1 MKHVRSAMLVL
12 TGTLVLGACATE
24 QQTRTAV
31 GTGAGAATGAV
42 IGGVVGDGRGAAVG
56 AAIGGGLGAA
66 AGHNWDAIKKRL
78 GMDTQGS
85 QVQVTEERQGE
96 LKLNVPGNVSF
107 ATGSST
113 IDAQLYPVL
122 NRVAST
128 LKEYPDTTVTV
139 VGHTD
144 NVGNDAANMNLSRE
158 RAAAVVN
165 YLHRQGVAMDRM
177 RAEGRGEAEPIA
189 DNSTDAGRA
198 QNRRVELLVRQD
210 AG

>member
-1 MKHVRSAMLVL
+1 MTYTRSAMLVFATSL
-12 TGTLVLGACATE
+12 ALAGCATE
-24 QQTRTAV
+24 QKTNTAV
-31 GTGAGAATGAV
+31 GTGVGAATGAA
-42 IGGVVGDGRGAAVG
+42 IGGMVGDGRGAAVG
-56 AAIGGGLGAA
+56 AVLGAGAGAA
-66 AGHNWDAIKKRL
+66 AGHNWETIKKKL

-96 LKLNVPGNVSF
+96 IKLNVPGNVSF

-122 NRVAST
+122 NRVATT
-128 LKEYPDTTVTV
+128 LKQYPETSVTV
-139 VGHTD
+139 IGHTD
-144 NVGNDAANMNLSRE
+144 NVGGESANLNLSRE

-165 YLHRQGVAMDRM
+165 YLHGQGIAMDRM
-177 RAEGRGEAEPIA
+177 RAEGRGEAQPIA